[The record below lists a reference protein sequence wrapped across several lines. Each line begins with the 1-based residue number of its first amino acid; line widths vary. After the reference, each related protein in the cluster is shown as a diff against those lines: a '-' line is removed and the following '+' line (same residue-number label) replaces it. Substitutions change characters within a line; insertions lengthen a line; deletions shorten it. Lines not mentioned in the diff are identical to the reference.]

1 MAAPIDLITAKKN
14 LAEVLGEE
22 WKSYLFH
29 LKQWFR
35 MKIAKEEF
43 DKEARKLLQ
52 AKTVHLHNEF
62 LLAIF
67 SKCHTLSASTIPKS
81 PPPVSSSGKLLKK
94 GKLKR
99 KPTAIRS
106 SFQRFVPVN
115 PMSCAVPATYK
126 DVKDMEFA
134 GREMCL
140 PDVSMLQ
147 GRLLVCA
154 WEVGL
159 TNIDEAVASLVMQAL
174 EIQLKNIISEMISR
188 RAGYRMREKRFRYS
202 FGEPAPNPYTRYS
215 QLLQDRT
222 TNSEATTISSQGH
235 HQPARR
241 FPEDVTEGYRAQ
253 VLACGGQGPEPRAP
267 ATLFNLLETLQT
279 CKNVISS
286 HSVYAPAME
295 RIIHKLW
302 HPSHEELGHFESQEV
317 SVTQKTA
324 VKAPD
329 R

>member
-67 SKCHTLSASTIPKS
+67 SKCHTLSASTK
-81 PPPVSSSGKLLKK
+81 
-94 GKLKR
+94 
-99 KPTAIRS
+99 
-106 SFQRFVPVN
+106 
-115 PMSCAVPATYK
+115 
-126 DVKDMEFA
+126 FA

-159 TNIDEAVASLVMQAL
+159 TNIDEAVASL
-174 EIQLKNIISEMISR
+174 IQLKNIISEMISR